1 MPFVHFRY
9 FPYLCQA
16 RMKLVSIRISFLL
29 FFQIILDNFK
39 MIMNDVFLAFN
50 EKVLILQLLI
60 LPNAKVINFP

>member
-1 MPFVHFRY
+1 MPSEN
-9 FPYLCQA
+9 A
-16 RMKLVSIRISFLL
+16 RIKLVSIRISLLL